1 MVNIPIG
8 FIGLLMVKT
17 KILYIYILVVLV
29 ILFDGIV
36 FFLNGMIYDVSVF

>member
-36 FFLNGMIYDVSVF
+36 FFEWDDL